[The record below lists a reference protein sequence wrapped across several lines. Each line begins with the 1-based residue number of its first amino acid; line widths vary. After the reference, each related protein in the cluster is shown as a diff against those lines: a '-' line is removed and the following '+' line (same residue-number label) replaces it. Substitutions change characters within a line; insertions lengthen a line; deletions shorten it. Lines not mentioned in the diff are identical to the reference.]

1 MVEYPARRFYI
12 LLMLVYGVRAVRFLF
27 VKAFLL
33 MGSFLYSVEKVYI
46 CCYKSF
52 MMLTRTQWSNRYN
65 AIYNQVPYILVH
77 VTQCCLNCIY
87 YEFAYSETHNNQVY
101 WIWCLASRYRIYK
114 NGTAFYLC
122 EKRFYEY
129 RKEKIVKIS
138 ILCNHLSCGESVD
151 G

>member
-52 MMLTRTQWSNRYN
+52 MMLTRTR
-65 AIYNQVPYILVH
+65 
-77 VTQCCLNCIY
+77 
-87 YEFAYSETHNNQVY
+87 
-101 WIWCLASRYRIYK
+101 
-114 NGTAFYLC
+114 
-122 EKRFYEY
+122 
-129 RKEKIVKIS
+129 
-138 ILCNHLSCGESVD
+138 
-151 G
+151 